1 MVVKQ
6 SDAMSNQIS
15 IVHIPKFELDE
26 IDLEIQIVKLLITFR
41 RQHVLKLKCNV
52 MKTSRCKINLI

>member
-26 IDLEIQIVKLLITFR
+26 IDLEIQIVKLPF
-41 RQHVLKLKCNV
+41 C
-52 MKTSRCKINLI
+52 SSY

>member
-6 SDAMSNQIS
+6 SDAMSNQII

-26 IDLEIQIVKLLITFR
+26 IDLEIQIVKLPF
-41 RQHVLKLKCNV
+41 C
-52 MKTSRCKINLI
+52 SSY